1 MRVATF
7 LTAAA
12 IAALTTVGP
21 ALAYGPATSSP
32 SLSYLS
38 GGSETA
44 SSVVAKKQT
53 MVAFAIVKETG
64 IGYVMVKS
72 DNGRAQQYKNCDKR
86 ELHLRRDPG
95 VLEQQS
101 RRVIHIFQLS
111 RRRWLRQSRQETLIR
126 LRVSD

>member
-72 DNGRAQQYKNCDKR
+72 DNGRAQQYNNCETR
-86 ELHLRRDPG
+86 ENCISGEIQVFSSNNPDASSTYFNCRAVGGCVKVGKKP
-95 VLEQQS
+95 
-101 RRVIHIFQLS
+101 
-111 RRRWLRQSRQETLIR
+111 
-126 LRVSD
+126 